1 MRSASSVDLYWIP
14 LGSGNHSVRL
24 NGKMFEAVSALLEHR
39 PRRDLYHT
47 ALELVVPDGRFVI
60 EMTPIPDRCGWER
73 GVVGEGKVGSRWAGR
88 YRLFR
93 YENRRWRDGVIPDI
107 GDAVS
112 GPVRVTS
119 DVACAHAVLELVP
132 SVPTPVWGRDEL
144 DAGEMWSSNSVISWL
159 LASVGVDMSQI
170 RAPSQGRAPG
180 WNAGIVVARRDSTSP
195 AEGWS
200 RGFSS
205 PQPI

>member
-1 MRSASSVDLYWIP
+1 MRPATAVDLYWIP

-24 NGKMFEAVSALLEHR
+24 NGKVFEGASAFLE
-39 PRRDLYHT
+39 RRSRCDLYHT
-47 ALELVVPDGRFVI
+47 ALEVAVPDGRFVI
-60 EMTPIPDRCGWER
+60 EMTPIPDRRGRER
-73 GVVGEGKVGSRWAGR
+73 GVVGEGTVGTKWAGR

-93 YENRRWRDGVIPDI
+93 YENRRWRDGIIPDI

-119 DVACAHAVLELVP
+119 DEARAHSILELVP

-159 LASVGVDMSQI
+159 LASSGVDMDQI
-170 RAPSQGRAPG
+170 RAPFEGRAPG
-180 WNAGIVVARRDSTSP
+180 WDAGIVVARRDSISL
-195 AEGWS
+195 S
-200 RGFSS
+200 RKFERS
-205 PQPI
+205 I

>member
-1 MRSASSVDLYWIP
+1 MTSMRPATAVDLYWIP

-24 NGKMFEAVSALLEHR
+24 NGKVVEAASAFLE
-39 PRRDLYHT
+39 RRSRCDLYHT
-47 ALELVVPDGRFVI
+47 ALEVAVPEGRYVI
-60 EMTPIPDRCGWER
+60 EMTPIPDRRGRER
-73 GVVGEGKVGSRWAGR
+73 GVVGEGTVGTRWAGR

-93 YENRRWRDGVIPDI
+93 YENRRWRDGAIPDV

-119 DVACAHAVLELVP
+119 DEARAYAILQLVP

-159 LASVGVDMSQI
+159 LASSGVDVDRL
-170 RAPSQGRAPG
+170 RAPSKGRAPG
-180 WNAGIVVARRDSTSP
+180 WNAGIVVARRDSISL
-195 AEGWS
+195 S
-200 RGFSS
+200 RRFERS
-205 PQPI
+205 I

>member
-1 MRSASSVDLYWIP
+1 MRPATAVDLYWIP

-24 NGKMFEAVSALLEHR
+24 NGKVVEAASAFLE
-39 PRRDLYHT
+39 RRSRCDLYHT
-47 ALELVVPDGRFVI
+47 ALEVAVPEGRYVI
-60 EMTPIPDRCGWER
+60 ERTPIPDRRGRER
-73 GVVGEGKVGSRWAGR
+73 GVFGEGTFGPRWAGR

-93 YENRRWRDGVIPDI
+93 YETRRRRDGAIPDV

-119 DVACAHAVLELVP
+119 DEARAHAILQLVP

-159 LASVGVDMSQI
+159 LACSGVDMDQI
-170 RAPSQGRAPG
+170 RGPFEGRAPG
-180 WNAGIVVARRDSTSP
+180 WDAGIVVARRDSISL
-195 AEGWS
+195 S
-200 RGFSS
+200 RRFERS
-205 PQPI
+205 I